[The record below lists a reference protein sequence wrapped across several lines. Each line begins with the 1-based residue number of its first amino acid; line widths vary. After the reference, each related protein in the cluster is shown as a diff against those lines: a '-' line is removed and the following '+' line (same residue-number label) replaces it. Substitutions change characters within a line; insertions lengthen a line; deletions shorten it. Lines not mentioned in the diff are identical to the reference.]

1 MDTTM
6 NIKFF
11 LDTIYLFIYYM
22 YRQAKY
28 PQLAGKV
35 TGMLLEMD
43 KEDLISLINDR
54 ESLESKADE
63 AVNVLEQHRASQTTE
78 E

>member
-1 MDTTM
+1 M
-6 NIKFF
+6 
-11 LDTIYLFIYYM
+11 
-22 YRQAKY
+22 
-28 PQLAGKV
+28 AGKV